1 MTKVLIDFDSAIYAI
16 ASACDRPTWQYR
28 GRQWESKAIAI
39 KALEA
44 EDKDTSEL
52 VRVTDPEP
60 WENVERTIF
69 KYTDN
74 LLSDLND
81 PFHVEIL
88 VSGGGGNF
96 RYDIAT
102 IQPYKGNRLQE
113 LPYHFHSIKDFV
125 VDEYA
130 AKRVYGVEVDDAVGI
145 LYEEGDLIVS
155 PDKDLDQFP
164 GLHYNPMAKKDY
176 EVSHI
181 EAMQNFYHQTILG
194 DTSDNIPGLFGIGKS
209 SSYLKQISNL
219 SSEEDILQL
228 VSKLYEQRFGSY
240 WKQFLLENCRLL
252 HLIRNYNNSS
262 IPFWMITLMEDYSFY
277 TQEWRE
283 KIFEETT

>member
-1 MTKVLIDFDSAIYAI
+1 MKVLIDFDSAVYAI

-52 VRVTDPEP
+52 VRVTNPEP

-81 PFHVEIL
+81 PFQVEIL
-88 VSGGGGNF
+88 ISGGSGNF
-96 RYDIAT
+96 RYEVAT
-102 IQPYKGNRLQE
+102 ILPYKGNRLQE

-125 VDEYA
+125 VGEYS
-130 AKRVYGVEVDDAVGI
+130 AKRVHGVEVDDAVGI

-155 PDKDLDQFP
+155 PDKDLDQLP
-164 GLHYNPMAKKDY
+164 GLHYNPMAKVDY
-176 EVSHI
+176 KVSLEESI
-181 EAMQNFYHQTILG
+181 QNFYSQSIIG

-209 SSYLKQISNL
+209 SSYLKQISKL
-219 SSEEDILQL
+219 SSEEDIFQL

-252 HLIRNYNNSS
+252 HLIRNPNSFS
-262 IPFWMITLMEDYSFY
+262 TTMWMEQLMQDYSFY

-283 KIFEETT
+283 KIFEEA